1 LTAKELIL
9 EQFSATHNQKNWFV
23 PFTDAVAGLTAKQAA
38 WKDQSGNHSIWG
50 IVNHLIFWNGRWLIR
65 LKGDVPPKME
75 IENEGTFSE
84 GTSDEIAW
92 KGSINKLDEILTG
105 IESRLK
111 DMPDEILDK
120 EAFPGYEGSWYDMF
134 AQMTIH
140 NAYHI
145 GQIVHLRKQQ
155 GSWNQAHGVS

>member
-1 LTAKELIL
+1 MTLKEFVL
-9 EQFSATHNQKNWFV
+9 EQLAATHNIKYWFV
-23 PFTDAVAGLTAKQAA
+23 PFTDSVAGLTAEQAA
-38 WKDQSGNHSIWG
+38 WKDPSGNHSVWG

-65 LKGDVPPKME
+65 LKGEVPPKME

-84 GTSDEIAW
+84 GTADENAW

-111 DMPDEILDK
+111 DMPDEILDE
-120 EAFPGYEGSWYDMF
+120 EAFPGYEGTWYDMF
-134 AQMTIH
+134 AQMTTH

-155 GSWNQAHGVS
+155 GSWKSEQGVN